1 MTDSGVADLLR
12 EIGAAISGELDL
24 KCQILDARAGVPIDS
39 LAVIMEPDRQGRPRA
54 ANLMFLPVGDDE
66 VQEVHLL
73 QLHCLLPL
81 PVAAERRADLEHFLT
96 RTNSIVPIG
105 AFSITGDDELIFK
118 HVYAI
123 GRARPFEPR
132 EFLELFL
139 LWMFTL
145 DSLSG
150 VVEDVAAGVREAD
163 VALAE
168 LG

>member
-1 MTDSGVADLLR
+1 MSDSATTDLLT
-12 EIGAAISGELDL
+12 EIEAAITAELDL
-24 KCQILDARAGVPIDS
+24 QCQLLDVRSGVPIDS
-39 LAVIMEPDRQGRPRA
+39 LAVVLEADRKGRPRV

-66 VQEVHLL
+66 VQKVRLL
-73 QLHCLLPL
+73 QLHCLLPV
-81 PVAAERRADLEHFLT
+81 PVSAESRADLEHFLT

-105 AFSITGDDELIFK
+105 ALSITVDDELIFK
-118 HVYAI
+118 YVHAI
-123 GRARPFEPR
+123 GRARPLEAN

-150 VVEDVAAGVREAD
+150 VVEDVATGIRAAD
-163 VALAE
+163 AALAE

>member
-1 MTDSGVADLLR
+1 MTDSGAADLLT
-12 EIGAAISGELDL
+12 EIEAAVAGELDL
-24 KCQILDARAGVPIDS
+24 QCQILDARSGVPIDS
-39 LAVIMEPDRQGRPRA
+39 LAVVLEEDRQGRPRV

-66 VQEVHLL
+66 VQEVRLL
-73 QLHCLLPL
+73 QLHCLLPVA
-81 PVAAERRADLEHFLT
+81 VAAESRADLEHFLT

-118 HVYAI
+118 YVHAI
-123 GRARPFEPR
+123 GRALPFQAR

-150 VVEDVAAGVREAD
+150 VVEDVATGAREAD
-163 VALAE
+163 AALAE

>member
-1 MTDSGVADLLR
+1 MSDSAPADLLR
-12 EIGAAISGELDL
+12 QIEAAVTGELDL
-24 KCQILDARAGVPIDS
+24 QCRMLDAGAGVPIDS
-39 LAVIMEPDRQGRPRA
+39 LAVMLEADRRGQPRV

-66 VQEVHLL
+66 VQEVRLL
-73 QLHCLLPL
+73 QLHLVL
-81 PVAAERRADLEHFLT
+81 PVAVASERRADLEHFLT

-105 AFSITGDDELIFK
+105 AFSITADDELIFK
-118 HVYAI
+118 YVHAV
-123 GRARPFEPR
+123 GRARSLEAR

-150 VVEDVAAGVREAD
+150 VVEDVASGDRSAD
-163 VALAE
+163 DALAE